1 MKCNLSVRKSLSF
14 QHLNFFHKFP
24 LFLSIFKPSTPIF
37 APNLETG
44 MTFRSVKSLTVAV
57 FSLFLVIVSGKL
69 LAQETTAPEAGKT
82 EQSSSAKKEGAIDP
96 AKIILEHVGDAH
108 EFHFF
113 TLGGH
118 AISIPLPVLVYSP
131 AKGVSFFNYSKFNDG
146 EESHDGYIVTT
157 EEYLKA
163 HKLEDVKDAKG
174 QPLYTARKIYAAD
187 ANGLPDLTVKV
198 YDFSF
203 TKNVV
208 QLIIAMIIL
217 VWLMNGVAKQYIS
230 GKGVKTAPSGFQNA
244 VEPVITF
251 VRDEVAKPNL
261 GKKYEKFMP
270 YLLTVFFFILIN
282 NLIGLIPGTANVTGN
297 IAFTAMLGIISFVV
311 ILFNTNKH
319 FWVHIFNPPVPGFV
333 KPIMTPVELLGVFT
347 KPFALIIRL
356 FANMLSGHIIILSFI
371 CLIFIFGAM
380 NTALG
385 WGTSPLF
392 VLLAVFIYL
401 IEVLVAFIQA
411 FIFAN
416 LTAVFI
422 GQAFEG
428 EHHEEAHH

>member
-1 MKCNLSVRKSLSF
+1 MAFKCIKLLPALIFSVFALSF
-14 QHLNFFHKFP
+14 P
-24 LFLSIFKPSTPIF
+24 
-37 APNLETG
+37 G
-44 MTFRSVKSLTVAV
+44 SL
-57 FSLFLVIVSGKL
+57 I
-69 LAQETTAPEAGKT
+69 AQEHHEPEAEHSG
-82 EQSSSAKKEGAIDP
+82 GAEAINP
-96 AKIILEHVGDAH
+96 SKIILEHVGDSH

-113 TLGGH
+113 SIGETH
-118 AISIPLPVLVYSP
+118 VSIPLPVVLYTP
-131 AKGVSFFNYSKFNDG
+131 GKGLTTFMSSEFHHGDG
-146 EESHDGYIVTT
+146 VHDGFILVN
-157 EEYLKA
+157 EHYLKA
-163 HKLEDVKDAKG
+163 NHLEEAKNDKG
-174 QPLYTARKIYAAD
+174 DPLYAEGKIYAAGAD
-187 ANGLPDLTVKV
+187 GLPDIQATV
-198 YDFSF
+198 YDFSL

-208 QLIIAMIIL
+208 QMLLSAILLIWIMTSIAKRYKK
-217 VWLMNGVAKQYIS
+217 GQ
-230 GKGVKTAPSGFQNA
+230 GVKTAPTGLQNA

-251 VRDEVAKPNL
+251 VRDEVGKPNL
-261 GKKYEKFMP
+261 GHKYERFMP

-282 NLIGLIPGTANVTGN
+282 NLFGLIPGVANVSGN
-297 IAFTAMLGIISFVV
+297 IAFTAMLGIISFIV

-319 FWVHIFNPPVPGFV
+319 YWLHIFNPPVPGFA
-333 KPIMTPVELLGVFT
+333 KPILTPVELLSVFT

-371 CLIFIFGAM
+371 SLIFIFGAM

-411 FIFAN
+411 FIFTN

-428 EHHEEAHH
+428 EHHEEAAHH